1 MVYLKDKQ
9 NRRTFSQTQQGKKK
23 GIKYTKLEMKEAAIT
38 TVTIQIQSSMRE
50 TTKNNH
56 TRKLDSAEEMDT
68 FLKTHNLL
76 RLNHEKNRK
85 S

>member
-9 NRRTFSQTQQGKKK
+9 NRQTFSQTQQGKKK
-23 GIKYTKLEMKEAAIT
+23 GIKYTKLEMKEATLQLLLYKYKGAW
-38 TVTIQIQSSMRE
+38 E
-50 TTKNNH
+50 TTKKNH
-56 TRKLDSAEEMDT
+56 TGKLDSPEEMDT